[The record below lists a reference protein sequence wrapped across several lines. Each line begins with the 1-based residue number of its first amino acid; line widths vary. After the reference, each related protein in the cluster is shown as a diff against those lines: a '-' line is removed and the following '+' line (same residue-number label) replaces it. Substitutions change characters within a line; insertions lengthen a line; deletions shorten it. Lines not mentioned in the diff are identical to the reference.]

1 MLRVQVL
8 RDLQTTV
15 PQNIALDVARVRFW
29 VAVLTEEVGDGW
41 FRATEAHCPVDGWLR
56 ALESGRLAIAL
67 TKKGSESLLILPN
80 FRAKIWD
87 LGQCL

>member
-15 PQNIALDVARVRFW
+15 PQTIALDVARVRLW
-29 VAVLTEEVGDGW
+29 VAVLTEEVSDRW
-41 FRATEAHCPVDGWLR
+41 FQATEARRPVDGWLR
-56 ALESGRLAIAL
+56 ALESSRLAIAL
-67 TKKGSESLLILPN
+67 TKKGSESLFILPN